1 MVYPF
6 GLQIFSSFSF
16 LHSYYNYTHLLR
28 ETTQKSPPFTALN
41 RKSTT
46 SGRHTV
52 STLYIKSLGS
62 SASLSTKMKSYLA
75 PTYPMAE
82 EGNRSLWSWEILNS
96 FCEDILNLLPWLD
109 LDGSLGESNT
119 VLLLCDSW
127 PHPEDVFPFPYTS
140 WTHLK
145 WIWGEYAA
153 FLAHFLPKTQE
164 CL

>member
-82 EGNRSLWSWEILNS
+82 EGNRSLWS
-96 FCEDILNLLPWLD
+96 
-109 LDGSLGESNT
+109 
-119 VLLLCDSW
+119 
-127 PHPEDVFPFPYTS
+127 
-140 WTHLK
+140 
-145 WIWGEYAA
+145 
-153 FLAHFLPKTQE
+153 
-164 CL
+164 